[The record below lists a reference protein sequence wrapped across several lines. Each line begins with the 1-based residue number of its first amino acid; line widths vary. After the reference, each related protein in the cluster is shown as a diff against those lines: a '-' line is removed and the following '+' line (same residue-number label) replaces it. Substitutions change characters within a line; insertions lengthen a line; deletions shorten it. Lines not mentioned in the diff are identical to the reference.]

1 MLLDETIKKI
11 GELDSEAMSRARE
24 RMDNL
29 IKPPGSLGQLEQI
42 AIRMAGI
49 TGNPRP
55 KVGKRSVVLMAG
67 DHGVVAE
74 GVSAAPQ
81 GVTAQMLPAFING
94 VAGIGVLARHA
105 GASLT
110 VVDIGVAGEVNVP
123 GVLKRKIRPGTGN
136 IAAGPAMT
144 REEAVA
150 ALEVGIE
157 VALDEINKGSTLVA
171 LGDMGIGN
179 TTPSSAILAA
189 MGGFDA
195 AEVTGRGTLI
205 NDRVLENKRA
215 SVARALEINKPDRKD
230 GIDVLAKVGGLEIA
244 GLAGVVLGCAS
255 RRVPVLVDG
264 FITGAAAL
272 VASAIAP
279 SCKNF
284 MFASHLSAEPGHRLM
299 LEMLGLTPVLVAGM
313 RLGEGTGA
321 ALAMHVIDAACRV
334 LDEMVTFQEAGV
346 ADMEE
351 DKLLK

>member
-123 GVLKRKIRPGTGN
+123 GALKRKIRPGTGN